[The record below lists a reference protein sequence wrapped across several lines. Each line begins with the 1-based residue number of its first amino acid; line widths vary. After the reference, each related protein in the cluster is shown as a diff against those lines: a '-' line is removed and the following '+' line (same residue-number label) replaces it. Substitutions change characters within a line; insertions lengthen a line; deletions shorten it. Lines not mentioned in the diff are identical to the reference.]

1 MSNIKPQP
9 KLSNQTKVLLNNIIT
24 HRTMKYKNT
33 SSNTP
38 NNTSNNSNTSRTH
51 KHKHKKKY
59 NTHNNNHNHNNT
71 HNNTNTNTYVNKLIK
86 TYRDYNVIGD
96 KYLAEAHHKMHLFPP
111 QKRIIVIGDIHGD
124 LKVAIKCLI
133 LAKCIKYIEPPTH
146 KDIDVMDAFY
156 NTLEWIGGETY
167 VVQLGDQIDR
177 VRTQSLDKNNIS
189 QDIPY
194 EDEGSTLE
202 IFYLFLHLDNLA
214 KQQGGRVLS
223 LLGNHEIM
231 NINGD
236 FSYVSREEFT
246 AFQKHLGHLYTHNNS
261 RKSKK
266 NYSHNTQSRKNI
278 SNLPYGYYER
288 LGAFKP
294 TGLCANLLGYNYYT
308 MLQIGNWLFC
318 HGSPTLF
325 TTSNYS
331 IDLINNVVSMYLLGI
346 DSKGK
351 HIQHH
356 YDEITNSRSD
366 DNQTDKSVLWDRT
379 FGDGI
384 NKDITLC
391 AKLDIILDEYNKTNN
406 IKDDSLKAKYVAVG
420 HTPQTDGQGINA
432 ICNNRVW
439 RCDIAMSRAFA
450 HTNKKWN
457 ENNIQIL
464 EILNNIPKVLK
475 LNVF

>member
-1 MSNIKPQP
+1 MSNIKPQS
-9 KLSNQTKVLLNNIIT
+9 KLSNLTKVLLNNIIT
-24 HRTMKYKNT
+24 YRTMKYKN
-33 SSNTP
+33 SSS
-38 NNTSNNSNTSRTH
+38 NTSNNSKTSRTH
-51 KHKHKKKY
+51 KFKHYKLT
-59 NTHNNNHNHNNT
+59 NSNNNS
-71 HNNTNTNTYVNKLIK
+71 NTNTYITKMIK
-86 TYRDYNVIGD
+86 TYRDHNSIGD
-96 KYLAEAHHKMHLFPP
+96 KYLAEAHHKMHIFPS

-133 LAKCIKYIEPPTH
+133 LAKCIKYIEPPVH
-146 KDIDVMDAFY
+146 KNIDVMDAFY

-177 VRTQSLDKNNIS
+177 VRTQTLDKNNIS

-214 KQQGGRVLS
+214 KQHGGRVLS

-246 AFQKHLGHLYTHNNS
+246 AFQKHLGHVYSNS
-261 RKSKK
+261 RSRSKKSKT
-266 NYSHNTQSRKNI
+266 NYSNNTLSRKHA
-278 SNLPYGYYER
+278 SKLPYGHYER
-288 LGAFKP
+288 LHAFKP
-294 TGLCANLLGYNYYT
+294 SGLCANLLGYNYYT

-356 YDEITNSRSD
+356 YDEITNSRSID
-366 DNQTDKSVLWDRT
+366 GGNYEEDTSILWDRT
-379 FGDGI
+379 FGEAV
-384 NKDITLC
+384 NQDITLC
-391 AKLDIILDEYNKTNN
+391 KKLDIILDEYNKNN
-406 IKDDSLKAKYVAVG
+406 DIKDESLKAKYVAVG
-420 HTPQTDGQGINA
+420 HTPQTDGQGINS

-450 HTNKKWN
+450 RPNKKWN

-464 EILNNIPKVLK
+464 EIINNIPTVLK
-475 LNVF
+475 IN

>member
-1 MSNIKPQP
+1 MSNIKPP
-9 KLSNQTKVLLNNIIT
+9 SKLSNLTKVLLNNIIT
-24 HRTMKYKNT
+24 YRTMKYKNS
-33 SSNTP
+33 SSNT
-38 NNTSNNSNTSRTH
+38 SHNSNTSRTH
-51 KHKHKKKY
+51 KFKHYKLT
-59 NTHNNNHNHNNT
+59 NSNNNS
-71 HNNTNTNTYVNKLIK
+71 NTNTYITKMIK
-86 TYRDYNVIGD
+86 TYRDHNSIGD
-96 KYLAEAHHKMHLFPP
+96 KYLAEAHHKMHIFPP

-133 LAKCIKYIEPPTH
+133 LAKCIKYIEPPVH
-146 KDIDVMDAFY
+146 EDINVMETFF

-177 VRTQSLDKNNIS
+177 VRTQTLDKNNIS

-214 KQQGGRVLS
+214 KQHGGRVLS

-236 FSYVSREEFT
+236 FSYVSREEFN
-246 AFQKHLGHLYTHNNS
+246 AFQKKLGNLYSNNGGNS
-261 RKSKK
+261 KTSYRKSKK
-266 NYSHNTQSRKNI
+266 NYSHNNLSRKHT
-278 SNLPYGYYER
+278 SKLPYGHYER
-288 LGAFKP
+288 LHAFKP
-294 TGLCANLLGYNYYT
+294 NGLCANLLGYNYYT

-356 YDEITNSRSD
+356 YDEITKSRSVD
-366 DNQTDKSVLWDRT
+366 AGNYEEDTSILWDRT
-379 FGDGI
+379 FGEPV
-384 NKDITLC
+384 NQDITLC
-391 AKLDIILDEYNKTNN
+391 KKLDIILDEYNKNN
-406 IKDDSLKAKYVAVG
+406 DIKDESLKAKYVAVG
-420 HTPQTDGQGINA
+420 HTPQTNGQGINA
-432 ICNNRVW
+432 VCNNRVW

-450 HTNKKWN
+450 RPNKKWN

-464 EILNNIPKVLK
+464 EIINNIPTVLK
-475 LNVF
+475 IN

>member
-1 MSNIKPQP
+1 MSNIKPLS
-9 KLSNQTKVLLNNIIT
+9 KLSNFTKVLLNNIIT
-24 HRTMKYKNT
+24 NRTMKYKNS
-33 SSNTP
+33 SSNTS
-38 NNTSNNSNTSRTH
+38 TTYRTN
-51 KHKHKKKY
+51 KFKQNKTT
-59 NTHNNNHNHNNT
+59 NI
-71 HNNTNTNTYVNKLIK
+71 NTNTYITKIIK
-86 TYRDYNVIGD
+86 NYYDNNSIGD
-96 KYLAEAHHKMHLFPP
+96 KYLAEAHNKMHIFPSK
-111 QKRIIVIGDIHGD
+111 KRIIVIGDIHGD

-133 LAKCIKYIEPPTH
+133 LAKCIKYIELPVNQ
-146 KDIDVMDAFY
+146 DIDVMELFF

-177 VRTQSLDKNNIS
+177 VRTQMLDKNNIS

-214 KQQGGRVLS
+214 KQHGGRVLS

-236 FSYVSREEFT
+236 FSYVSREEFN
-246 AFQKHLGHLYTHNNS
+246 AFQIKLGNLYSNRGGNS
-261 RKSKK
+261 KMSSRRSKK
-266 NYSHNTQSRKNI
+266 KYSHNNLSRQNTYK
-278 SNLPYGYYER
+278 LPYGHYER
-288 LGAFKP
+288 LQAFKP
-294 TGLCANLLGYNYYT
+294 SGLCANLLGYNYYT

-356 YDEITNSRSD
+356 YNQITNSRSID
-366 DNQTDKSVLWDRT
+366 TDNYEADTSILWDRT
-379 FGDGI
+379 FGEPV
-384 NKDITLC
+384 NQNITLC
-391 AKLDIILDEYNKTNN
+391 TKLDIILHEYNTNNN
-406 IKDDSLKAKYVAVG
+406 IKDESLKAKYVAVG
-420 HTPQTDGQGINA
+420 HTPQTDEQGINA

-439 RCDIAMSRAFA
+439 RCDVAMSRAFA
-450 HTNKKWN
+450 HTHKKWN
-457 ENNIQIL
+457 ENNLQIL
-464 EILNNIPKVLK
+464 EIINNIPKVLK
-475 LNVF
+475 LN